1 MLKRLIIVSFNSLFN
16 CKYPSKS
23 LVRPISLTNSV
34 LSSKSHNNLKPGLHN
49 RLEKCRKNI
58 RQANDALL
66 NIELMSKQPETYIG
80 KYFEEIKQKLDIQRQ
95 KMTLKIENDSKN
107 IKAKINQAQRDCME
121 FSKSVND
128 QSHSEIWQ
136 AEFSKSIGKYC
147 KC

>member
-34 LSSKSHNNLKPGLHN
+34 LNSKSHNNLKPGLHN

-128 QSHSEIWQ
+128 LSHSEIWQ
-136 AEFSKSIGKYC
+136 AEFSKSMGKYC
-147 KC
+147 EC